1 MSPDTSAVT
10 TPAAAEQTIETVA
23 GVIGRLYDLI
33 ERETALVQKGEVHNA
48 AALGPAK
55 AELAGLLFGCSETLK
70 ANAAFLLQAAPDS
83 CAALK
88 RAEEA
93 FRAVL
98 QRNLVAIATAHAV
111 SEGIV
116 RRTLRR
122 PRQKGV
128 AAGVWVVRP
137 RRRAQSQARP
147 PLGGVPHS
155 VASLAV

>member
-10 TPAAAEQTIETVA
+10 TPAAAKQTIETVA
-23 GVIGRLYDLI
+23 GVIGRLYDVI
-33 ERETALVQKGEVHNA
+33 ERETALVQKGEVRNA

-55 AELAGLLFGCSETLK
+55 AELAGLLFGCGEQLK

-98 QRNLVAIATAHAV
+98 QKNMVVLATSHAV

-116 RRTLRR
+116 RRLSGDLAKKTSPQVYGSSGRA
-122 PRQKGV
+122 V
-128 AAGVWVVRP
+128 APNPKRVLP
-137 RRRAQSQARP
+137 
-147 PLGGVPHS
+147 
-155 VASLAV
+155 LAVCRTL

>member
-1 MSPDTSAVT
+1 MSPEASAVT

-23 GVIGRLYDLI
+23 GVIGRLYDVI
-33 ERETALVQKGEVHNA
+33 ERETALVQKGEVRNA
-48 AALGPAK
+48 AALGQAK
-55 AELAGLLFGCSETLK
+55 AELAGLLFGCGERLK

-98 QRNLVAIATAHAV
+98 QKNMVVLATSHAV

-116 RRTLRR
+116 RRLS
-122 PRQKGV
+122 GDL
-128 AAGVWVVRP
+128 
-137 RRRAQSQARP
+137 ARKRSP
-147 PLGGVPHS
+147 QVYG
-155 VASLAV
+155 ASGRTSAPDAKHGQPLAVSRVL